1 MATAIFYY
9 ALIVFYSR
17 CKSYKG
23 ILLCNIINM
32 LEEMR
37 AFVSQNRNGN
47 DVERYYANLVLELM
61 AMIGDWKVVFGDMKA
76 EDIFNSIKQAV
87 RC

>member
-1 MATAIFYY
+1 
-9 ALIVFYSR
+9 
-17 CKSYKG
+17 
-23 ILLCNIINM
+23 M

-47 DVERYYANLVLELM
+47 DVQRYYANLVLELM
-61 AMIGDWKVVFGDMKA
+61 AMIGSGKVFFGSDPKNPISA
-76 EDIFNSIKQAV
+76 GQLFDSIIRGCEAHSWTKWTFNSIKQAV

>member
-1 MATAIFYY
+1 
-9 ALIVFYSR
+9 
-17 CKSYKG
+17 
-23 ILLCNIINM
+23 M

-37 AFVSQNRNGN
+37 KFVEEHRFGN

-76 EDIFNSIKQAV
+76 EDIFTSIKRAV